1 MKRKDNCCLY
11 AILAAVVAVLCIG
24 LLRGYGLGDWSL
36 FSWLGALAII
46 VAVLVCA
53 KCKQLDEREEQR

>member
-1 MKRKDNCCLY
+1 MKKKNNCCLY
-11 AILAAVVAVLCIG
+11 AVLAAVFAMMGLG
-24 LLRGYGLGDWSL
+24 LLWDYDFGDWSL

-53 KCKQLDEREEQR
+53 RCRQSDEREE

>member
-1 MKRKDNCCLY
+1 MKKMDNCCLY
-11 AILAAVVAVLCIG
+11 AILAVVVAMLG
-24 LLRGYGLGDWSL
+24 LGMLRGYGLGDWNL

-53 KCKQLDEREEQR
+53 RCKQIDEQEE